1 MFNIFKKKDKVV
13 ISLTSSPKEPKESEK
28 LEESKK
34 YIRHKG
40 ISLLSL
46 PDNYIVLDLE
56 TTGYNPHFDEIIEV
70 ACIRYSGSEKIDSFH
85 SYVQPTPYGDDSIHY
100 VDDFITK
107 LTGITDD
114 MLVTAPKFK
123 DIANELYD
131 YLGDSVIVG
140 HNVNFDINFL
150 YDNFLKCLG
159 CEFKNDYLD
168 TMRLSRIALP
178 DLPHHR
184 LKDLKEYFSID
195 GVQHRALN
203 DCQITH
209 TVLSKLLDYIQENN
223 VDLERYLHPKRF
235 DLTSLTGDVT
245 LNDPS
250 NPLYGKHCVFTG
262 KLQRFVRK
270 DAAQI
275 VCNIGGCCDN
285 SVTKKTNFL
294 IIGGL
299 DDIPLVKDGK
309 STKMKKAEKLILD
322 GQDLKILSE
331 STFYDLIEDSIKLIH
346 KIK

>member
-195 GVQHRALN
+195 GIQHRALN
-203 DCQITH
+203 DCQITY
-209 TVLSKLLDYIQENN
+209 TILSELLDYIQENN
-223 VDLERYLHPKRF
+223 IDLERYLHPKSF

-331 STFYDLIEDSIKLIH
+331 STFYDLIEDSIK
-346 KIK
+346 

>member
-28 LEESKK
+28 LEKSKK

-299 DDIPLVKDGK
+299 DDIPLVIDGI
-309 STKMKKAEKLILD
+309 STKMILAEKLLVG
-322 GQDLKILSE
+322 GQVV
-331 STFYDLIEDSIKLIH
+331 
-346 KIK
+346 

>member
-28 LEESKK
+28 LEKSKK

-331 STFYDLIEDSIKLIH
+331 STFYDLIEDSIK
-346 KIK
+346 

>member
-159 CEFKNDYLD
+159 CEFKNGYLD

-331 STFYDLIEDSIKLIH
+331 STFYDLIEDSIK
-346 KIK
+346 

>member
-46 PDNYIVLDLE
+46 PDNYIILDLE

-331 STFYDLIEDSIKLIH
+331 STFYDLIEDSIK
-346 KIK
+346 

>member
-159 CEFKNDYLD
+159 CKFKNDYLD

-331 STFYDLIEDSIKLIH
+331 STFYDLIEDSIK
-346 KIK
+346 

>member
-131 YLGDSVIVG
+131 YLGDSVIIG

-331 STFYDLIEDSIKLIH
+331 STFYDLIEDSIK
-346 KIK
+346 

>member
-1 MFNIFKKKDKVV
+1 MFNIFANKDKIE
-13 ISLTSSPKEPKESEK
+13 ISATQSHTEEK
-28 LEESKK
+28 KR
-34 YIRHKG
+34 IRHKG
-40 ISLLSL
+40 SSLLSL
-46 PDNYIVLDLE
+46 PDNYIVDLE
-56 TTGYNPHFDEIIEV
+56 TTGYNPRFDEIIEV
-70 ACIRYSGSEKIDSFH
+70 ACIRYSGSEKIDTFH
-85 SYVQPTPYGDDSIHY
+85 SYVQPKPYEDDEDDSMHY
-100 VDDFITK
+100 VDDFITE
-107 LTGITDD
+107 LTGISDD
-114 MLVTAPKFK
+114 MLANAPQFK
-123 DIANELYD
+123 DIANDLYD

-331 STFYDLIEDSIKLIH
+331 STFYDLIEDSFN
-346 KIK
+346 

>member
-100 VDDFITK
+100 VNDFITK

-150 YDNFLKCLG
+150 YDNFFKCLG

-331 STFYDLIEDSIKLIH
+331 STFYDLIEDSIK
-346 KIK
+346 